1 MIRNGFDRAH
11 NLPTSYEDFRQYLL
25 DEYPDS
31 DADNFTIP
39 EGQITADGDMSYED
53 VDVDR
58 YILLLQ
64 KKGMG
69 HILANIYKVMP
80 NIEPTASKKYIHWNG

>member
-1 MIRNGFDRAH
+1 
-11 NLPTSYEDFRQYLL
+11 
-25 DEYPDS
+25 
-31 DADNFTIP
+31 
-39 EGQITADGDMSYED
+39 MSYED